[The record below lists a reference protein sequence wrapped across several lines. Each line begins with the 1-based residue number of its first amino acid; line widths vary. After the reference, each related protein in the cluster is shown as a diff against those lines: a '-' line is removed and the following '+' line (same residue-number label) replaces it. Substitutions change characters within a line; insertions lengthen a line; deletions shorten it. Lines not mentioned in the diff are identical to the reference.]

1 MTVKRIQASVSL
13 ITLLVTMDVTCQLL
27 MKENVRHHAQI
38 APDWDFEQ
46 NFNSYNE
53 KVLWSLISLSMILFV
68 VTMEKLIKMNVTWL
82 AQTVEL

>member
-27 MKENVRHHAQI
+27 MKENVQHHAQI

-53 KVLWSLISLSMILFV
+53 KVL
-68 VTMEKLIKMNVTWL
+68 
-82 AQTVEL
+82 